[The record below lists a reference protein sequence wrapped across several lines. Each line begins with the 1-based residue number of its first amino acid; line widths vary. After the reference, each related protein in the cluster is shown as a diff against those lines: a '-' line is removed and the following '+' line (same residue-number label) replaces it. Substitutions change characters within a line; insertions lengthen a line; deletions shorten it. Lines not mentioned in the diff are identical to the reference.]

1 MQSSNK
7 RLVLVVDDDAVFRSY
22 ASRILRRKFNFETLE
37 AGNGSE
43 GLEIIQ
49 EHRPDLVILDQRM
62 PILDGFETLRAIRSD
77 SQFANLPVIIATS
90 SNDMDAFKKMAVYEP
105 TDYIL
110 KPIDMENFISRMSR
124 VVAKIRKR
132 QQAEQAEPQRNG
144 SDKTGVLVI
153 EKDEN
158 FRKFVDQLLSDRFAV
173 HSTHS
178 GPAGLSYYLEHR
190 PRIVIIGQGIVL
202 LNELLLARKIK
213 TGNFHLARVLY
224 LCEQGSQPIDLD
236 KHFDAVLIKTF
247 KPDEFLEHFN
257 DIALQDDIPAEA
269 WLAIL
274 AGAQSVLEQRM
285 VPIVGFPVRF
295 SDAGALA
302 LADDTEEDIIKAR
315 ILFEQTGTTR
325 MVQLML
331 CGINVDIL
339 NLRKLV
345 SGAFPSRN
353 DLDEATVLRHMLSVI
368 EKIFQSHIADQDI
381 LLNKATGD
389 ADLSSMEQL
398 FRFDKAMICN
408 ESVVLQLTVRVLE
421 ADAKS

>member
-1 MQSSNK
+1 MQNVK
-7 RLVLVVDDDAVFRSY
+7 KKLVLVVDDDAVFRAY
-22 ASRILRRKFNFETLE
+22 ASRILKRKFNFETLE

-43 GLEIIQ
+43 GLELIQ

-110 KPIDMENFISRMSR
+110 KPIDIENFISRMSR

-132 QQAEQAEPQRNG
+132 PQAEQSEPQQSGNNR
-144 SDKTGVLVI
+144 TGVLVVD
-153 EKDEN
+153 KDEN
-158 FRKFVDQLLSDRFAV
+158 FRSFVEQLLSDRFTV
-173 HSTHS
+173 KTTHS
-178 GPAGLSYYLEHR
+178 GPTGLSYYLEHR

-202 LNELLLARKIK
+202 LNEVLLARKIK
-213 TGNFHLARVLY
+213 SGNFHLVRVLY

-236 KHFDAVLIKTF
+236 RHFDAVLIKTF

-257 DIALQDDIPAEA
+257 DIALQDDIPAET

-285 VPIVGFPVRF
+285 VPIVGFPIRF
-295 SDAGALA
+295 SDAGALG

-315 ILFEQTGTTR
+315 TQFEQTGTAR
-325 MVQLML
+325 IVQLML
-331 CGINVDIL
+331 SGINVDIL

-345 SGAFPSRN
+345 AAAFPSRN
-353 DLDEATVLRHMLSVI
+353 DLDEATIIRHLLSVV

-381 LLNKATGD
+381 LLSKTAGAVDT
-389 ADLSSMEQL
+389 ASMDQL

-421 ADAKS
+421 ADTEQ